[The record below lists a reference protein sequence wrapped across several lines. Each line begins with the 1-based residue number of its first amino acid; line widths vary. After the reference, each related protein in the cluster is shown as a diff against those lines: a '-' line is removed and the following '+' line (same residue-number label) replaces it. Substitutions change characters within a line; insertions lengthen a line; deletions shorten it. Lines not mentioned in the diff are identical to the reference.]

1 MMKEVTSGERE
12 SRGSLA
18 EKNTSERPKYER
30 PSVRVLNEEEILSA
44 FQVVQAGGSTWWVP

>member
-1 MMKEVTSGERE
+1 MKEVTSGERE